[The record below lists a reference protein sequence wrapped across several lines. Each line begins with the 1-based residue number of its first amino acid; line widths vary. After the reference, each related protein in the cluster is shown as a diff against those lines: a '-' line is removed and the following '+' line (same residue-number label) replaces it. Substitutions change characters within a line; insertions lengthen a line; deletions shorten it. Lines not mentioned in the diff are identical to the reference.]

1 MRRSGLVLWSVAV
14 VGLCVV
20 VAGVAAGVAA
30 GGLPGPGWVT
40 AAIVG
45 ATAGIGAFVRA
56 LKDPLVKV
64 LGTRI
69 ERDSQHA
76 EALGELRMRLGG
88 PSSSRFYRVKEVQ
101 ERGLMFG
108 VQKAIP
114 LEQGPVDGLSSD
126 LPRYVPRT
134 IDVRLRAALTARSA
148 TGGMVVLKGNSTC
161 GKTRSMFEAIGQVV
175 PNWSIV
181 APGGASQVRG
191 LVTSGI
197 DLARTVI
204 WLDELTD
211 FLGGPERLSLDV
223 IQQAVVKGVILVGTI
238 WKDDFAA
245 LTTPSSPA
253 STKDRGADRVS
264 GEASGADESV
274 QARRILMASFVDLV
288 EMPADLDQAEADTA
302 AAVAVQDP
310 RWAQALDHVG
320 DLNPIQALAAAPE
333 LLARFHSPDHAV
345 GGAVLKTAVAL
356 LAIGHPEPLPTEFL
370 KVISRAAL
378 PATLLARLDAD
389 WFSDAL
395 AWACRPVRGSI
406 APLTEYAVVEGR
418 VDGYLAQDLLVEVA
432 RKGEPA
438 QSLDLA
444 LVLEHTSTAASVAI
458 GRFFFARDIAMA
470 EPFVRRAAQEG
481 VSGAQVALA
490 RLLNWQGD
498 NEGAEQW
505 FVTASESGD
514 VEAPFFFGL
523 MLSRQAGR
531 RGEAEQWYR
540 KAANASNTDAMF
552 QLGWLL
558 SQKKGREVEAE
569 QWYRKA
575 ADGGDA
581 EAPFYLGWLLAQQ
594 AGREAEAER
603 WYREAADAGNTKAQF
618 YLGWL
623 LSQKEGRQIEAN
635 KWTGKAV
642 DADDTD
648 ALVSLGDLLFARK
661 GRKVEAEQWYLK
673 AATAGNTDA
682 MLNLGWLL
690 HDQEGREVEA
700 ELWSRKA
707 ADAGDVDAMSQLG
720 QILFRQK
727 GREVEVEQWYRKAAD
742 AGDIGALNRLGWL
755 LSQQEGRQV
764 EAGLWHRKAVDAG
777 EPFAQFYLASLLSQL
792 EGRQARAEYWYR
804 RAADAGNIDAMFN
817 LGVLLS
823 QQEGQQVQAE
833 RYYLSAIDAGDSQ
846 ALNNLGHLLTH
857 QGRFG
862 EARRA
867 LEKGIALGVPHAMGT
882 MGELELLEGH
892 REEAQRWLHRAA
904 SLGVSEA
911 ADLLRNEFGE
921 DLPQPPEA

>member
-45 ATAGIGAFVRA
+45 AMAGIGAFVRA

-64 LGTRI
+64 LGARI

-88 PSSSRFYRVKEVQ
+88 PSSRFYRVKEVQ

-114 LEQGPVDGLSSD
+114 LEEGPVDGLSSD

-148 TGGMVVLKGNSTC
+148 TGGMVVLKGNSTW

-175 PNWSIV
+175 PDWSIV
-181 APGGASQVRG
+181 APGEASQVRD
-191 LVTSGI
+191 LVTSGV

-223 IQQAVVKGVILVGTI
+223 IQQAVAKGAILVGTI

-245 LTTPSSPA
+245 LTTPPSSAP
-253 STKDRGADRVS
+253 TKDRGTDRVS
-264 GEASGADESV
+264 GEAGGADESV

-288 EMPADLDQAEADTA
+288 EMPADLDQAEANTA

-333 LLARFHSPDHAV
+333 LLARFNSPDHAA

-356 LAIGHPEPLPTEFL
+356 LAIGHPEPLPTELL
-370 KVISRAAL
+370 KVMSRAAL

-389 WFSDAL
+389 WFSDAV

-406 APLTEYAVVEGR
+406 APLTEYAAVEGR
-418 VDGYLAQDLLVEVA
+418 VEGYLAQDLLVEVA
-432 RKGEPA
+432 RKGKPA
-438 QSLDLA
+438 QTLDLA
-444 LVLEHTSTAASVAI
+444 LVMEQSSAAASVAI
-458 GRFFFARDIAMA
+458 GRFFYGRDMAIA

-490 RLLNWQGD
+490 QLLYWQGD

-505 FVTASESGD
+505 FLSAVDAGD
-514 VEAPFFFGL
+514 DEAPYLFGL
-523 MLSRQAGR
+523 MRSRQTGR
-531 RGEAEQWYR
+531 GGEAEQWHR
-540 KAANASNTDAMF
+540 KAADAGDTDAMV
-552 QLGWLL
+552 QLGRLL
-558 SQKKGREVEAE
+558 SRKKGHEVEAE
-569 QWYRKA
+569 QWYHKA

-581 EAPFYLGWLLAQQ
+581 EALFYLGWLLAQQ
-594 AGREAEAER
+594 KGREVEAER
-603 WYREAADAGNTKAQF
+603 WYREAADAGNTMALF

-635 KWTGKAV
+635 KWTSKAV

-648 ALVSLGDLLFARK
+648 ALVDLGNLLFA
-661 GRKVEAEQWYLK
+661 
-673 AATAGNTDA
+673 
-682 MLNLGWLL
+682 
-690 HDQEGREVEA
+690 
-700 ELWSRKA
+700 
-707 ADAGDVDAMSQLG
+707 
-720 QILFRQK
+720 QK

-742 AGDIGALNRLGWL
+742 VGNIRAILSLGWLLYDQKGREVEAERWGRKAAAGGNTEAMFQLGQILFRQKGREVEAEQWYRKAADVGHTGALNRLGWL
-755 LSQQEGRQV
+755 LSQQESRQV
-764 EAGLWHRKAVDAG
+764 EAGLWHRKAIDAG
-777 EPFAQFYLASLLSQL
+777 EPYTQFYLAFLLSQQ
-792 EGRQARAEYWYR
+792 EGRQAEVEQWYR

-823 QQEGQQVQAE
+823 RQKSQHAEAE
-833 RYYLSAIDAGDSQ
+833 RYYLRAIDAGDSQ
-846 ALNNLGHLLTH
+846 ALNNLADLFIHK
-857 QGRFG
+857 GRFG

-867 LEKGIALGVPHAMGT
+867 LEKGVALGVPHAMGT

-892 REEAQRWLHRAA
+892 REEARRWLHQAA

-911 ADLLRNEFGE
+911 ADLLRHEFGE
-921 DLPQPPEA
+921 DLPLPPVA